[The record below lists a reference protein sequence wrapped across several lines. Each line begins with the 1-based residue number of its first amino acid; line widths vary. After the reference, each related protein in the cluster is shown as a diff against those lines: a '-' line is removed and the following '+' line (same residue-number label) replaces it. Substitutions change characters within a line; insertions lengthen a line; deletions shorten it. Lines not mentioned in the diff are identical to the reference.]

1 MRIQFDSSKNK
12 FSLTINETVYGYYL
26 TAVSAADDVYTHT
39 TGCYDWD
46 CLDGTLSTVPT
57 DIYQWI
63 QM

>member
-1 MRIQFDSSKNK
+1 
-12 FSLTINETVYGYYL
+12 L